1 MKRYSFIIPVIIA
14 SVSSLIYGI
23 WNVLS
28 YNIVTIAPNHI
39 LLSLLMMMAFG
50 TIISFIYLFVPVSG
64 NKRLKINKSMKYPV
78 TGGFLFALGNI
89 LFFAMIRVQPLPIV
103 AAIVYSNIIIF
114 SVLLSRR
121 LKTSLSFLYLLGTVV
136 VVAGLAIIEVL
147 SSGVTVTP
155 DLKSI
160 LESILLV
167 ILYGFGSYFTYISS
181 LNHDMAKNN
190 IFMIFLTETAV
201 IAVATIVSG
210 GIQNFTFVPGTYILE
225 ILLTSIILI
234 FAIFLEFKSFNI
246 ISMFKPKYINIINIF
261 LNFETIWVLIFSI
274 IFLSLSS
281 PSIIAGVLVTS
292 LGIWIISIS

>member
-1 MKRYSFIIPVIIA
+1 MKRYSFIIPVTIA
-14 SVSSLIYGI
+14 SVSSLIYGV

-28 YNIVTIAPNHI
+28 YNIVSIEPGYI
-39 LLSLLMMMAFG
+39 LFSLFMMMAFG
-50 TIISFIYLFVPVSG
+50 TVISFIYLLIYPSG

-121 LKTSLSFLYLLGTVV
+121 LKTPLSFLYLLGTVV
-136 VVAGLAIIEVL
+136 VVAGLAITEVL
-147 SSGVTVTP
+147 SSGGTVTP

-160 LESILLV
+160 VESILLV
-167 ILYGFGSYFTYISS
+167 IFYGFGSYFTYISS
-181 LNHDMAKNN
+181 LDRDMAKNN
-190 IFMIFLTETAV
+190 IFMIFLMETTV
-201 IAVATIVSG
+201 IAVATIVFG
-210 GIQNFTFVPGTYILE
+210 GLRYFTFVSDTYILE

-234 FAIFLEFKSFNI
+234 FAIFLEFRSFNL

-281 PSIIAGVLVTS
+281 PGIIAGVLVTS